1 MKNIINLKEQK
12 HTENKKWC
20 YFSRKGLITSNI
32 LTLSFCFCIFTVDPI
47 WFPCPT
53 IIHKMK
59 IQTLYCNI
67 IIINTKS
74 FCCIRLANFKF
85 RSKIYFHKEPH
96 VLVLLK
102 RIKTD
107 TINYMMTHIKYIT
120 LIMKNKISIFI
131 LFYFVNTKYQFIKR

>member
-53 IIHKMK
+53 IIHKK
-59 IQTLYCNI
+59 KLRTLYRNI
-67 IIINTKS
+67 ITANTKS
-74 FCCIRLANFKF
+74 FCCIILVSSKF
-85 RSKIYFHKEPH
+85 RSINIFSQELN

-102 RIKTD
+102 RIKMKLPILD
-107 TINYMMTHIKYIT
+107 DYMNIAIQQKR
-120 LIMKNKISIFI
+120 ISSFSNRCLVIF
-131 LFYFVNTKYQFIKR
+131 KSS

>member
-12 HTENKKWC
+12 YIESKNRW
-20 YFSRKGLITSNI
+20 YFSWKGLAIKLQI
-32 LTLSFCFCIFTVDPI
+32 LSACFFIFTFDPI
-47 WFPCPT
+47 QFPCPT